1 MTEVRDALRQLLPAI
16 AEREAADPDA
26 FPRETIAELYR
37 AGVPSAP
44 FAKALGG
51 AGCGLPDAA
60 ELVEML
66 AGASASAALVIAMPL
81 GLAGVY
87 DAIVPVVPDHERAA
101 FLRQVEEVAAD
112 FAASRIYAAC
122 NSERGAGGSLAAT
135 KAFVERADEGTIRI
149 SGEKILASS
158 GRDAYRFFST
168 AQVPPGLIDGAAAV
182 EFFLVPT
189 TAAGVEVVEDWDGFG
204 MRSTASHTV
213 RYARA
218 PVDALMCFPNLLA
231 VAQPLQY
238 FYVLFAAV
246 SLGAAGA
253 MLRALGE
260 PAPSSPALRQRLVDA
275 GMRFEALRAYLF
287 ETAALFRPAA
297 GPAYAARVLR
307 TKTFVTQDATKL
319 AAELFALS
327 GGRHYRR
334 GSPLARAFADS
345 FAGTALRPP
354 LQLGLDTL
362 LDDFALPTFD

>member
-1 MTEVRDALRQLLPAI
+1 MDHTLSALHELLPAI
-16 AEREAADPDA
+16 AEREAADPDV
-26 FPRETIAELYR
+26 FPRQTIADLYR
-37 AGVPSAP
+37 IGLPSAP

-51 AGCGLPDAA
+51 SGCSLPEATKLL
-60 ELVEML
+60 EKL
-66 AGASASAALVIAMPL
+66 AGSSASAALVIAMPL

-87 DAIVPVVPDHERAA
+87 DAIVPVVPDEHREP
-101 FLRQVEEVAAD
+101 FLRQLELVASD
-112 FAASRIYAAC
+112 FAAGRIYAAC

-135 KAFVERADEGTIRI
+135 KTFVEQADDGTIRI

-168 AQVPPGLIDGAAAV
+168 AQVPPGIIDGGAAV

-189 TAAGVEVVEDWDGFG
+189 TAPGVNVIEDWDGFG

-213 RYARA
+213 RYSQA
-218 PVDALMCFPNLLA
+218 PVDALMGFPNLLA

-260 PAPSSPALRQRLVDA
+260 PAPSSPALRQRLVEA
-275 GMRFEALRAYLF
+275 SMRYESLRAYLL
-287 ETAALFRPAA
+287 ETASLFRPAA
-297 GPAYAARVLR
+297 GPSYAARVLR
-307 TKTFVTQDATKL
+307 TKTFVTQEATKL

-334 GSPLARAFADS
+334 SSAVARALADG

-362 LDDFALPTFD
+362 LDDFALPDFD